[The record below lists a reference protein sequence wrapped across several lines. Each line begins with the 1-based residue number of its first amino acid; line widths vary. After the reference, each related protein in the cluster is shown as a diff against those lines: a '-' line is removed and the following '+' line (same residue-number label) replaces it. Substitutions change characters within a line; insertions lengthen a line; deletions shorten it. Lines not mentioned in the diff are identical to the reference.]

1 MDGFGLDCEE
11 IYGDE
16 IERVVPWRGGGIGVL
31 ESQPIRL
38 RLVATKEVDL
48 YSLRFRPAGGGQVE
62 T

>member
-11 IYGDE
+11 IYG
-16 IERVVPWRGGGIGVL
+16 IERVVHWRGGGIGVL